1 MKALLLATLISALR
15 LYAGAGLYDR
25 LAAEVAR
32 LYFESGLSGGEKM
45 NQLIA
50 FAGRELALFSETL
63 IRAIAE
69 VALLRLKAG

>member
-1 MKALLLATLISALR
+1 MKAILLATLISALR

-32 LYFESGLSGGEKM
+32 LSLDNTLSGGEKM
-45 NQLIA
+45 DAVLRYGIL
-50 FAGRELALFSETL
+50 ELQMMGETL
-63 IRAIAE
+63 VRACAE